1 MMMLSSTPACA
12 SRTTCASGLVGAMLG
27 GMVAGFSVVGGISAV
42 ASVISGAVGS
52 AAAACTV
59 ETGAGGVLTTGGAD
73 VVGCALELACEQ
85 PLVNDSVANAA
96 PTSKNLGMESFM
108 ICAFALDIVDRYR
121 SFDGAGG
128 WRIQMAEKLRFSA
141 GFADLPRHACY

>member
-1 MMMLSSTPACA
+1 
-12 SRTTCASGLVGAMLG
+12 MLG

-42 ASVISGAVGS
+42 ASVISGVAGSVG
-52 AAAACTV
+52 AACTV
-59 ETGAGGVLTTGGAD
+59 VTGGVFTTGGAD

-96 PTSKNLGMESFM
+96 PTSKNLGMERFT